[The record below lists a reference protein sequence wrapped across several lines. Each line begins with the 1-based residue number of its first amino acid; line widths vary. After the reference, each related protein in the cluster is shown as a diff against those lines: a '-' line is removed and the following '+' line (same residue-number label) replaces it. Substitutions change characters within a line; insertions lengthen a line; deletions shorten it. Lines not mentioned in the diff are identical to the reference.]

1 MTGEI
6 SNLYG
11 ANLYGTNLY
20 GSNMYSNN
28 LNATA
33 NNDDF
38 LAQQYFAQMPT
49 LGQPVF
55 QGYQQP
61 QIDTFEKSNGSGL
74 GSAIKLGTIAGL
86 GTGAGVYFFGTN
98 PIKDGKVDEN
108 LIKSMN
114 KTLVKKGKL
123 EIAKELYE
131 QKAKP
136 TFDTLGIKDLEQ
148 YNAIKKLAN
157 VEKLE
162 DLPEDVR
169 KLLPDNIKTPAD
181 AKAAVELAKPEL
193 DKIDIKKIAEQS
205 NKAVNNAHSIEHNA
219 NQLKRFEAIKTKIE
233 ALPKDA
239 KVEDLKK
246 FFIDNA
252 ETFKLKGSKEE
263 IAAKAEKLAAKHGTK
278 EHLLNLYQ
286 GRIDTK
292 KEYIDSLKSG
302 CSDAIKENLDESKKA
317 LKEGASKEI
326 KEAFKS
332 FKWNK
337 ALKYGGIAAAA
348 GLVISLLT
356 GSSSKS

>member
-11 ANLYGTNLY
+11 ANLYG
-20 GSNMYSNN
+20 SNMYNNN
-28 LNATA
+28 LNTAA

-38 LAQQYFAQMPT
+38 LAQQYFTQMPT
-49 LGQPVF
+49 QGQMQGQPVF

-61 QIDTFEKSNGSGL
+61 QADTFEKSNGSGL
-74 GSAIKLGTIAGL
+74 GSALKLGAVAGL

-108 LIKSMN
+108 LIKNINNQS
-114 KTLVKKGKL
+114 VKNLKL
-123 EIAKELYE
+123 EMAKELYAK
-131 QKAKP
+131 KAKA
-136 TFDTLGIKDLEQ
+136 TFETLGIKDLEQ

-169 KLLPDNIKTPAD
+169 KLLPDTIKTPAD
-181 AKAAVELAKPEL
+181 AKAAVNLAKPEL

-205 NKAVNNAHSIEHNA
+205 NKAVNNKYSIEHNA

-246 FFIDNA
+246 FFIDNS
-252 ETFKLKGSKEE
+252 ETFKLKGSREE
-263 IAAKAEKLAAKHGTK
+263 IAAKAEKIAAKHGTK

-286 GRIDTK
+286 GRIDNK
-292 KEYIDSLKSG
+292 KDYLQSLESR
-302 CSDAIKENLDESKKA
+302 CSDTIKENLDESKKA

-348 GLVISLLT
+348 GLVIGWLAG
-356 GSSSKS
+356 GSSSK

>member
-11 ANLYGTNLY
+11 ANLYG
-20 GSNMYSNN
+20 SNMYNNN
-28 LNATA
+28 LNATT

-49 LGQPVF
+49 QGQMQGQPVF

-61 QIDTFEKSNGSGL
+61 QADTFQKSGSSGFGTGL
-74 GSAIKLGTIAGL
+74 KLGAVAGL

-108 LIKSMN
+108 LIKIINN
-114 KTLVKKGKL
+114 KSVKDLKL
-123 EIAKELYE
+123 DIAKELYA

-157 VEKLE
+157 AEKLE

-169 KLLPDNIKTPAD
+169 KLLPDDIKTPAD
-181 AKAAVELAKPEL
+181 AKATVELAKPEL

-205 NKAVNNAHSIEHNA
+205 NKAVNNKYSIEHNA

-252 ETFKLKGSKEE
+252 ETFNLKGSKEE
-263 IAAKAEKLAAKHGTK
+263 IAAKAEKIAEKHVTK

-292 KEYIDSLKSG
+292 KEYIDSLKSKY
-302 CSDAIKENLDESKKA
+302 SDVVKNNWDESKKA
-317 LKEGASKEI
+317 LKEGTPKEI
-326 KEAFKS
+326 TEAFKS

-337 ALKYGGIAAAA
+337 ALKFGGIAAAA
-348 GLVISLLT
+348 SLVIGWLAG
-356 GSSSKS
+356 GSSSK